1 MIKAAHEKAKLVDGF
16 AVYQVLGGG
25 ATGTFLIFQPKV
37 SLAEF
42 DADPHGPAYAEALG
56 GAAAQKKLS
65 DMASSYTAT
74 SIVHLFRLDPQISV
88 LNKAWYDADP
98 YWRPKAAPA
107 PKG

>member
-1 MIKAAHEKAKLVDGF
+1 
-16 AVYQVLGGG
+16 
-25 ATGTFLIFQPKV
+25 
-37 SLAEF
+37 
-42 DADPHGPAYAEALG
+42 
-56 GAAAQKKLS
+56 
-65 DMASSYTAT
+65 MASSYTAT